1 MYGQYPATS
10 RAGSCRL
17 QIALDFFR
25 AETGSPESRSGCRG
39 SRPPDRAHGGVVL
52 LEATYCAEQLE
63 EIANHLHRLL
73 RQYGVSRS
81 TTQPPGGLTN
91 AQPPNTQSG
100 LAYDD
105 DIFVQRLAT
114 QALKAPP

>member
-1 MYGQYPATS
+1 MSGKSPAGPRS
-10 RAGSCRL
+10 RWRRPA
-17 QIALDFFR
+17 
-25 AETGSPESRSGCRG
+25 RSN
-39 SRPPDRAHGGVVL
+39 
-52 LEATYCAEQLE
+52 YCAEQLE

-105 DIFVQRLAT
+105 DIFVERLAT